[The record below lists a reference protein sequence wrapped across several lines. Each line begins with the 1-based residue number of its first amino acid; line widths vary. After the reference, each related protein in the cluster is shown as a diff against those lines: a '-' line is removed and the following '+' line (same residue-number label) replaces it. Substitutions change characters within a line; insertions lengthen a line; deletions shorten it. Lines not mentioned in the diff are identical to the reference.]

1 MDSELEQQQPLQAS
15 HLAEE
20 LSQVEQR
27 HVRSYQQCKIALD
40 GVEGVG
46 LLIQRTLMICIEL
59 HMCSTIPLL
68 RVHQGVRNRCR
79 CHC

>member
-1 MDSELEQQQPLQAS
+1 MDSEVEQQQPLQAS

-20 LSQVEQR
+20 FSQLEHQY
-27 HVRSYQQCKIALD
+27 VRRSQQCKNALY

-59 HMCSTIPLL
+59 HYVFYNSSVTGAS
-68 RVHQGVRNRCR
+68 RREK
-79 CHC
+79 